1 MVLPS
6 VRLVF
11 FCLIFTASSIT
22 AYAAPDKKPSPSAL
36 PTAPASTD
44 APSAEAELTKLRSE
58 NQGLIATLNQAQTDY
73 QQLKQMSGQAI
84 YLNQTNQKMREE
96 LELQKIEVEKL
107 TQQNRQ
113 LSEDNRV
120 EGIIQGTIA
129 VLVGALLA
137 IFIPRAT
144 QRKSFT
150 GWH

>member
-1 MVLPS
+1 MALTAF
-6 VRLVF
+6 RLVF
-11 FCLIFTASSIT
+11 FCLIFVGVHSST
-22 AYAAPDKKPSPSAL
+22 YAAPDSKPSTTPTPLAMNSDVELNAL
-36 PTAPASTD
+36 RTEKQKL
-44 APSAEAELTKLRSE
+44 EA
-58 NQGLIATLNQAQTDY
+58 ALNKANADY

-96 LELQKIEVEKL
+96 LEMTKIEVEKL

-120 EGIIQGTIA
+120 DGIIQGTIA

-137 IFIPRAT
+137 LFIPRISH
-144 QRKSFT
+144 RKSFS